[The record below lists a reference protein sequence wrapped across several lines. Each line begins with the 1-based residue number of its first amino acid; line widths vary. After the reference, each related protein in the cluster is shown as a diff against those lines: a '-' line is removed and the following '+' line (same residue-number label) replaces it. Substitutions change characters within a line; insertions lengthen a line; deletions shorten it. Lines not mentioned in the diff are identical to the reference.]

1 MRILAVGRR
10 GKGTRRIRNDK
21 RKMMVN
27 DDDVDD
33 DDVECCLVMKP

>member
-33 DDVECCLVMKP
+33 DVECCRVMKP